1 MDSKKNT
8 RWLYRSQAGVVAL
21 SAKKVGRSGAFVL
34 TTASRGEVAAATV
47 QFKAGAKQVLELRNN
62 TAKVIRNAIST
73 PISDSQRAKTT
84 ELAERV
90 RAAQDS
96 AVTARFQRS

>member
-1 MDSKKNT
+1 MEPKKNT
-8 RWLYRSQAGVVAL
+8 RWLYRSQSGVMAL
-21 SAKKVGRSGAFVL
+21 SAKKAGKSSAAVV

-47 QFKAGAKQVLELRNN
+47 QFKAGAKHVLELRSN

-73 PISDSQRAKTT
+73 PISDTQRTKAM
-84 ELAERV
+84 ERAERV
-90 RAAQDS
+90 RAAENP